1 MKRHGFGQSIG
12 IDHKVVKGASV
23 VVLRLDLTAPEGVRL
38 LWDLLH
44 HSDTIMYIHCGPP
57 CGTSSRARGI
67 GPGPRALRSHRHPDG
82 LPSLLP
88 HEALRVRLANSLY
101 QLVGQ
106 IAEFCSEKGIFFT
119 CENPSRSWFWSTSFY
134 SLHVRHLLFRSVRFD
149 HCEFGSQRQ
158 KRTRLDTNLTLLDR
172 LAQDCS
178 GRHSHLPWGRTSTGW
193 ATAEEVAYPPEL
205 CKQWARAVVDELVE
219 LGAKPPSDELQQ
231 HGPDARTM
239 RAQPRTKRLPPLVPP
254 FTGAKLVRT
263 IFLGGSGSA
272 ADSSGEHNLDEAGDL
287 SSSNSRFDQLP
298 EWVNAAMPCTAHS
311 LKAETENEAVAG
323 RKALQIFG
331 IPWSPDEFIQQAA
344 LRKHPRDLV
353 RLLPR
358 DLSDVV
364 ECNSL
369 DTAAACALGRTET
382 IRRWA
387 FKALELRAEDARLCA
402 AAPEHCRETLS
413 AKRPAMLKFLL
424 DEIGYEDRDLPQQ
437 LLTGFDLTGPVPVSN
452 VFRPRIRPATITRD
466 ELRAHAG
473 RLREATLSSIRSSGD
488 PLVDRELYKV
498 TCEEVRKGWLRGP
511 FKESDIPSHSS
522 VSRRFPVVQH
532 GKVRPIDD
540 MAASCINM
548 ATATAEAI
556 SVHNCDVVVGLAVS
570 LMRADSN
577 RQSQQ
582 LLLRSWDLSKAYK
595 QFAISLESLDDAY
608 IALFRPGGGHEIYQA
623 VVLPFG
629 SVASVNNFVRCAFAA
644 WSIGVRALKLP
655 WCVYFDD
662 YVCFAWESVA
672 NHTAMIVRALFSFIG
687 FQTADDKD
695 GVFGAVCIVLGLEV
709 SIGPW
714 DRAIVKVSNT
724 EDRKLKLSAAISQ
737 VLEDGKIKPSHWETL
752 KGRLQFAEAQI
763 WGRGAA
769 VAMKTL
775 RRHLDG
781 ARRVF
786 EANEAVRASL
796 EWIRDRI
803 LLAPPRQLA
812 AKEMPV
818 RHIYVDAC
826 YESSSDLK
834 AGLGG
839 ILMEGGK
846 CLAVFSYFMTNAQL
860 QRVAN
865 TGSKNPIYELEAF
878 AVAVAL
884 SLWHKRL
891 CGFAPVV
898 FTDNNAALGSFI
910 SNKASLSGVE
920 KILQFVYNIE
930 VTIGSLIWFERVCSF
945 SNPADAPSR
954 GEVPEQMKTLNVQI
968 DINAVLEECSL

>member
-1 MKRHGFGQSIG
+1 MTSLMDSEAVLKARLTEACLPEGNVNVLLGKQITTLRKLAYSVCTPTATASDAQLNALVKTSETEEVGVAILAAIRQVHFEAQTLAVAALKNLVEPKKDSAATELPFVERNERIRLQKGRLQGLDLSGALENAHSNYDLVFAMREQNSLKYLGPAKFPSRKQEVMQEKCLQELKVDSSGSIVFSEKKKDMEAELG
-12 IDHKVVKGASV
+12 TELLMRDALTRRALSFDLVLARVRTDPSV
-23 VVLRLDLTAPEGVRL
+23 V
-38 LWDLLH
+38 
-44 HSDTIMYIHCGPP
+44 Y
-57 CGTSSRARGI
+57 
-67 GPGPRALRSHRHPDG
+67 
-82 LPSLLP
+82 
-88 HEALRVRLANSLY
+88 
-101 QLVGQ
+101 
-106 IAEFCSEKGIFFT
+106 
-119 CENPSRSWFWSTSFY
+119 
-134 SLHVRHLLFRSVRFD
+134 HLLQAPV
-149 HCEFGSQRQ
+149 SQKQVCAKTQSRVGAAHAV
-158 KRTRLDTNLTLLDR
+158 TMCVL
-172 LAQDCS
+172 S
-178 GRHSHLPWGRTSTGW
+178 W
-193 ATAEEVAYPPEL
+193 ATAEEVAYPPDL

-219 LGAKPPSDELQQ
+219 LGAKPPPNELQQ

-254 FTGAKLVRT
+254 FKATFKLSGLLPDLPSGPTLKQAWPVPESCTVEPSVQFLPAGAKLVRT

-272 ADSSGEHNLDEAGDL
+272 ADSSGEHNLDDAEEM
-287 SSSNSRFDQLP
+287 SNSNIRLDQLP
-298 EWVNAAMPCTAHS
+298 EWVNSAMPCTAHPS
-311 LKAETENEAVAG
+311 KAETENEAVAG
-323 RKALQIFG
+323 REALQIFG
-331 IPWSPDEFIQQAA
+331 IPWSPDEFLQQAA

-353 RLLPR
+353 QLLPH

-364 ECNSL
+364 ECNSP
-369 DTAAACALGRTET
+369 DTATACALGRTET

-488 PLVDRELYKV
+488 PLVDQELYKV

-577 RQSQQ
+577 CQGQQ

-644 WSIGVRALKLP
+644 WTIGVRALKLP
-655 WCVYFDD
+655 WCAYFDD

-672 NHTAMIVRALFSFIG
+672 NHTAMVVRALFSFIG
-687 FQTADDKD
+687 FQTADDKGCD
-695 GVFGAVCIVLGLEV
+695 FSAVCIVLGLEV

-724 EDRKLKLSAAISQ
+724 EDRKLKLTAAIGQ

-769 VAMKTL
+769 FAMKTL

-786 EANEAVRASL
+786 EANEAVRAAL

-818 RHIYVDAC
+818 RHIYVDVC
-826 YESSSDLK
+826 YESSSDSK
-834 AGLGG
+834 A
-839 ILMEGGK
+839 
-846 CLAVFSYFMTNAQL
+846 
-860 QRVAN
+860 
-865 TGSKNPIYELEAF
+865 
-878 AVAVAL
+878 
-884 SLWHKRL
+884 
-891 CGFAPVV
+891 
-898 FTDNNAALGSFI
+898 
-910 SNKASLSGVE
+910 
-920 KILQFVYNIE
+920 
-930 VTIGSLIWFERVCSF
+930 
-945 SNPADAPSR
+945 
-954 GEVPEQMKTLNVQI
+954 
-968 DINAVLEECSL
+968 